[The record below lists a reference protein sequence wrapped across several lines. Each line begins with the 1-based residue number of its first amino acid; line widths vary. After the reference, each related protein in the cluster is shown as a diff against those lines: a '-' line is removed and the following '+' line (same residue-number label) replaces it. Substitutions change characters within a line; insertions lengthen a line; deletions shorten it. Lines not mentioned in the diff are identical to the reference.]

1 MSAFDQFLSELL
13 PEPPARVLEV
23 GCGRGELT
31 TALSVAGYD
40 VVGID
45 PAAPSGDPFR
55 PLTLEDL
62 EEDGEP
68 FDAVVAGFVLHHI
81 RDLDAALDKVV
92 RLLTTNGLLL
102 VDEFGWDQIDDATL
116 EWLLG
121 QQRALAAIREE
132 ESPGSLEDFRSEW
145 EAEHVGLHGYD
156 AMRRALDAR
165 FEERTFA
172 WVPYFYRS
180 LGGAATEVL
189 EQALVEAGSIQPLG
203 FRYAGT
209 PRALSGPSL

>member
-1 MSAFDQFLSELL
+1 M
-13 PEPPARVLEV
+13 

-45 PAAPSGDPFR
+45 PAAPTGDAFR

-62 EEDGEP
+62 EEEGEL

-92 RLLTTNGLLL
+92 RLLRKDGLFLL
-102 VDEFGWDQIDDATL
+102 DEFGWDRADAATL

-121 QQRALAAIREE
+121 QQRALAAAGQGEA
-132 ESPGSLEDFRSEW
+132 PASLEDLRSEW
-145 EAEHVGLHGYD
+145 EAEHVGLHGYE
-156 AMRRALDAR
+156 AMRRALDDR
-165 FEERTFA
+165 FEERAFA
-172 WVPYFYRS
+172 WLPYFHRS

-189 EQALVEAGSIQPLG
+189 EQALVEAGAIQALG
-203 FRYAGT
+203 FRYAAI
-209 PRALSGPSL
+209 PRPLS